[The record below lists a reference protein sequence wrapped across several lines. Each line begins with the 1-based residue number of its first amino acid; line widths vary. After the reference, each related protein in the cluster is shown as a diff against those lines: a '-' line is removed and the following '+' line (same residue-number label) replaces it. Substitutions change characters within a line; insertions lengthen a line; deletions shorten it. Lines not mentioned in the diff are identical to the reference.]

1 MYPRIYIGDLLVT
14 VTSTLRPVDWSEARE
29 GIEPSYTGSCAP
41 GALPLGY
48 LAVKLHWVRIAPF
61 PKELF
66 RESLEKKPYAL
77 FHMILHTQLYRAL
90 VSGSYRNKEGNMS
103 NKLRC

>member
-1 MYPRIYIGDLLVT
+1 
-14 VTSTLRPVDWSEARE
+14 
-29 GIEPSYTGSCAP
+29 
-41 GALPLGY
+41 
-48 LAVKLHWVRIAPF
+48 LHWVRIAPF